1 MVIIMWTSI
10 SKKMYVFMLVILII
24 GIITG
29 IVFVIMLDEATKEIL
44 FLNINEFL
52 QNFSNTNINSGLM
65 HLVIL
70 SSLLILSIFLVGG
83 PLLIFYM
90 FYNGFSIGFVV
101 SSITYI
107 FGIKGMLY
115 GSIYILISRLVY
127 IIVLIIF
134 NVNLF
139 KIIKCNI
146 DSLVYKKGNK
156 ESLSVFYKRSIV
168 FIGIILINDVILY
181 FGGGKLVNLF
191 NFLIK

>member
-52 QNFSNTNINSGLM
+52 QNFSNTNINCGLM

>member
-146 DSLVYKKGNK
+146 DSLVYKKSNK

-181 FGGGKLVNLF
+181 FGGGHLVNLF

>member
-70 SSLLILSIFLVGG
+70 SILLILSIFLVGG

-146 DSLVYKKGNK
+146 DSLVYKKSNK

>member
-146 DSLVYKKGNK
+146 DSLVYKKSNK

-168 FIGIILINDVILY
+168 FIGIILINEVILY

>member
-181 FGGGKLVNLF
+181 FGGGKLINLF

>member
-10 SKKMYVFMLVILII
+10 SKKMYVFMLIILII

-52 QNFSNTNINSGLM
+52 QNFSNANINSGLM

-146 DSLVYKKGNK
+146 DSLVYKKSNK

>member
-10 SKKMYVFMLVILII
+10 SKKMYIFMLVILII

-52 QNFSNTNINSGLM
+52 QNFSNANINSGLM

-146 DSLVYKKGNK
+146 DSLVYKKSNK

>member
-134 NVNLF
+134 NVNIF

-146 DSLVYKKGNK
+146 DSLVYKKSNK

>member
-10 SKKMYVFMLVILII
+10 SKKMYVFMLIILII

-146 DSLVYKKGNK
+146 DSLVYKKSNK